1 MAGHTFMDFESM
13 QGIAEKELML
23 WSHIYTY
30 TLCSSVPIKKKSTEL
45 LASLTLLSSVKII
58 DGLRFTTR
66 LGNIKKKGEFGV
78 TG

>member
-23 WSHIYTY
+23 WSHIYMY
-30 TLCSSVPIKKKSTEL
+30 TLCSSVPIKKKSIEL

-58 DGLRFTTR
+58 DELRFTTR
-66 LGNIKKKGEFGV
+66 LGNI
-78 TG
+78 

>member
-1 MAGHTFMDFESM
+1 MDFESM

-23 WSHIYTY
+23 WSHIYMY
-30 TLCSSVPIKKKSTEL
+30 TLCSSVPTKKSIEL
-45 LASLTLLSSVKII
+45 LASLTLVSSVKII
-58 DGLRFTTR
+58 DELRFTTW